1 MPAGAERRGAQRE
14 DQRKPAVGSRQGG
27 AGAHQHPPDCP
38 LPNPDCPPGFARL
51 CFAGLVALAR
61 GIKPDPIPN
70 SAVKPLSA
78 NGTKPQGLGES
89 VAARPAKHS
98 FREA

>member
-1 MPAGAERRGAQRE
+1 MMNGEMDALGASDHRSPITAAPCGA
-14 DQRKPAVGSRQGG
+14 A
-27 AGAHQHPPDCP
+27 
-38 LPNPDCPPGFARL
+38 L
-51 CFAGLVALAR
+51 CFAGLVALA
-61 GIKPDPIPN
+61 GGAKPDPIPN

-98 FREA
+98 SAGIRTRE